1 MLLNT
6 AVVRQ
11 AHETE
16 NKSMNYGLNV
26 FCVCMHC
33 GTAGQG
39 PDSDLV
45 WGVPG
50 QKGSCCAPCALV
62 G

>member
-1 MLLNT
+1 MILNT

-16 NKSMNYGLNV
+16 NKSMSYGLHA
-26 FCVCMHC
+26 FCVCMHW
-33 GTAGQG
+33 GTAGPG
-39 PDSDLV
+39 PGPGLV

-50 QKGSCCAPCALV
+50 QKGTCAVAAQRMS
-62 G
+62 